1 MELLKNLELVNVEY
15 ENEGQKAIL
24 TFLDEERG
32 EVRTVNFNKQVYA
45 DGKYINDQAKEQK
58 VESWCAEYFD
68 TSFDKLQKAIGTRH
82 DIYAYDNFNS
92 LFEVEIVEKFTSDQ
106 VGEFFQTEI
115 SEIVVDSNAIRIR
128 FPYDGGTYESKM
140 TYAVYM
146 EDMKRWFVDPLKKK
160 KVFDKFAEKFHC
172 TVENNQELIGKQI
185 NVEVKSAFGKFP
197 YADIKKFPEKKGK

>member
-45 DGKYINDQAKEQK
+45 DGKYINDQTKEQK

-82 DIYAYDNFNS
+82 DIYAYDNFNLRS
-92 LFEVEIVEKFTSDQ
+92 LSTATQSGSDSLMMAALTSQ
-106 VGEFFQTEI
+106 
-115 SEIVVDSNAIRIR
+115 R
-128 FPYDGGTYESKM
+128 
-140 TYAVYM
+140 
-146 EDMKRWFVDPLKKK
+146 
-160 KVFDKFAEKFHC
+160 
-172 TVENNQELIGKQI
+172 
-185 NVEVKSAFGKFP
+185 
-197 YADIKKFPEKKGK
+197 